1 MCLGLEDLGEDG
13 ARPEAKEALDENQ
26 EDERDLFA
34 KNVVDDEEQGSG
46 NRCCNANRINRER
59 SLLAVTANGSR
70 VAEHCDDSSA
80 CHEEADDLDPEGLV
94 SSEEPSHEE
103 GPDAAEA
110 DAHIGV

>member
-1 MCLGLEDLGEDG
+1 M
-13 ARPEAKEALDENQ
+13 
-26 EDERDLFA
+26 
-34 KNVVDDEEQGSG
+34 
-46 NRCCNANRINRER
+46 
-59 SLLAVTANGSR
+59 LAVTANGSR

-80 CHEEADDLDPEGLV
+80 CHEKADDLDPEGLV